1 MGRRSPSQGREKCS
15 GRLVAIPRRSLQA
28 VKSWVRGTVYM
39 QRSKPLGLFLVVL
52 APQIAIL
59 NEYQGVF
66 VLVTEKAFDAITI
79 QSKVIPFEHGKYIT

>member
-1 MGRRSPSQGREKCS
+1 
-15 GRLVAIPRRSLQA
+15 
-28 VKSWVRGTVYM
+28 M